1 MPDKA
6 DLLLDLYKEHCN
18 WERHHETQRSSVTSI
33 LVAVAAGIL
42 GIVTFDGHI
51 NTIDL
56 PLTSF
61 LIIMGLFGVLFSA
74 KQYSSFSQHQERAN
88 KIRETLNTLIPAAKI
103 LELRKEADEIH
114 RKKNRIMSKLRLHYF
129 WNLLHV
135 LIAIIGSLLTIGA
148 LLQWF
153 G

>member
-1 MPDKA
+1 MPDKV
-6 DLLLDLYKEHCN
+6 DVLLDLYREHCN

-51 NTIDL
+51 DTIDL

-61 LIIMGLFGVLFSA
+61 LIILGCFGALFSA
-74 KQYSSFSQHQERAN
+74 KQYNSFSQHQERAN
-88 KIRETLNTLIPAAKI
+88 KIREALNTLVPDAKI
-103 LELRKEADEIH
+103 LELRKEADEICK
-114 RKKNRIMSKLRLHYF
+114 KKNRMMSKMRLHYF
-129 WNLLHV
+129 WNSLHV
-135 LIAIIGSLLTIGA
+135 LITIIGILLTMGA
-148 LLQWF
+148 MLQWF